1 MPLLRILGVAF
12 GLAVVVGTTIGAGI
26 LRAPGPVLAYAGSGP
41 VALLYWAAGG
51 AFALLAASA
60 LADLAT
66 SVPKSGGLYV
76 FARRALGPGF
86 GFAIGC
92 ADWFANSTAV
102 AYGAVAFAE
111 FLGRLVP
118 PMAGRV
124 MPIGMAVIVTFAGL
138 QMLGLRVS
146 SRLQETISFVKAL
159 AFFALIGG
167 LLVAAVPASS
177 DVAIAARPVPS
188 IVALVLAMQ
197 LVFSAY
203 DGWQS
208 ASYFAGEDRD
218 PSRNLPRALIGGML
232 TVIAVYLLVN
242 VALLRVLPAGTI
254 ASSILPAADAA
265 RVLAGERGAT
275 IITALSV
282 LSVMSLVN
290 AVLLCS
296 PRIAYAMSVDGLLPA
311 RLSFVDS
318 RGTPAVALA
327 ASTVLSLVMLASGG
341 FETMVTIGGSFAI
354 ISYAG
359 AFLALI
365 VLRAREPELPRP
377 YRSWGH
383 PYTTALVLAV
393 SLAMLGGTIAGAPR
407 ESLIAA
413 AALAATY
420 PVYRMAG
427 RRRS

>member
-1 MPLLRILGVAF
+1 MPLLRILGLAF
-12 GLAVVVGTTIGAGI
+12 GLAVVIGTTIGAGI

-41 VALLYWAAGG
+41 LALLYWAAGG

-66 SVPKSGGLYV
+66 SIPRSGGLYV

-111 FLGRLVP
+111 FLGRLIP
-118 PMAGRV
+118 SLAGRV
-124 MPIGMAVIVTFAGL
+124 LPVGMAVILFFAAL
-138 QMLGLRVS
+138 QMLGIRVS
-146 SRLQETISFVKAL
+146 SRVQETVSFLKAL
-159 AFFALIGG
+159 AFLALIAG
-167 LLVAAVPASS
+167 LLIVAAPAAADVPIASRGVS
-177 DVAIAARPVPS
+177 P
-188 IVALVLAMQ
+188 IVGLVLAMQ

-218 PSRNLPRALIGGML
+218 PVHNLPRALLGGIV

-254 ASSILPAADAA
+254 AASILPAADAA
-265 RVLAGERGAT
+265 GALAGERGET
-275 IITALSV
+275 IIVGLSV
-282 LSVMSLVN
+282 LSVLSLIN

-296 PRIAYAMSVDGLLPA
+296 PRIAYAMSVDGLLPE
-311 RLSFVDS
+311 RLSRVDA
-318 RGTPAVALA
+318 RGTPAAALA
-327 ASTVLSLVMLASGG
+327 ASTLISLAMLSSGG

-354 ISYAG
+354 VSYAG
-359 AFLALI
+359 AFLSLL
-365 VLRAREPELPRP
+365 VLRAREPGLPRP

-393 SLAMLGGTIAGAPR
+393 SVAMLAGTVAGAPR
-407 ESLIAA
+407 EGLIAA

-420 PVYRMAG
+420 PIYRLT
-427 RRRS
+427 RK